1 MGRSETTWEGIITM
15 TTLLKQFDR
24 LLDMWTNGPLP
35 SKDDIQGFRDELIEA
50 EMVAEA
56 LTEEVDK
63 LEDQISDMVDDDDPK
78 WND

>member
-1 MGRSETTWEGIITM
+1 
-15 TTLLKQFDR
+15 
-24 LLDMWTNGPLP
+24 
-35 SKDDIQGFRDELIEA
+35 
-50 EMVAEA
+50 MVAEA

>member
-1 MGRSETTWEGIITM
+1 M

-24 LLDMWTNGPLP
+24 LVDMWKNGPTP
-35 SKDDIQGFRDELIEA
+35 SDDDIQDFRVELTEA
-50 EMVAEA
+50 EMIAEA
-56 LTEEVDK
+56 LTEEVDR

>member
-1 MGRSETTWEGIITM
+1 M